1 MGRYVEGHDRTQSVL
16 FPERLDDWIDE
27 DSTVRVIDVFVDELD
42 LRKLGFERA
51 DPAATG
57 RPGYSPAT
65 LLKIYVYGYLNRV
78 QSSRRL
84 ETEAQRNLELIWLTG
99 RLAPD
104 FKTIADF
111 RRDNG
116 EAIRK
121 VCKEFVLLC
130 RRMKLFTDG
139 VVAIDGS
146 KFKAVN
152 NRDKNFTDRKL
163 QARIEQLEDSIKR
176 YLVELDR
183 ADRDATAVLPGRV
196 AHLKDKIAKVKQQ
209 MQALEAI
216 GEQMKASEDG
226 QISLTDPDARSMA
239 TSGRG
244 TGIVG
249 YNVQTAVDAKHH
261 LIVAHEVTNV
271 GHDRDQ
277 LAGMAK
283 LAKAAA
289 GEDELI
295 ALADRGYYE
304 GYALGCGRC
313 RSQAHDLEQPGRRS
327 LRQAGLR
334 LRRQERRV
342 PVPRWQDR
350 HLPLHDRGSGQD
362 PAQVLVVRLSAV
374 PDEATVHDG
383 QVPAHRSLGA
393 RRHPGGRSTA
403 AGGCPRGHEAAK
415 TDCRACVR
423 NAEVLDGIEPLPDQ
437 DLAEGANRDEL
448 AGSGLQPQAGD
459 QDPRRRAADG
469 GDEGVGRRPF
479 TQELNA
485 LGDRARR

>member
-1 MGRYVEGHDRTQSVL
+1 MGRYVECQDRTQSVL

-42 LRKLGFERA
+42 LKKLGFERA

-57 RPGYSPAT
+57 RPAYSPAT

-163 QARIEQLEDSIKR
+163 QARVEQLEDSIKR
-176 YLVELDR
+176 YMVELDR

-196 AHLKDKIAKVKQQ
+196 AHLKEKIAKVKQQ
-209 MQALEAI
+209 MQALEVI

-226 QISLTDPDARSMA
+226 QISLTDADARSMA

-261 LIVAHEVTNV
+261 MIVAHEVTNI
-271 GHDRDQ
+271 GHDRGL
-277 LAGMAK
+277 LAHMAT
-283 LAKAAA
+283 LAKAAI
-289 GEDELI
+289 GEGQLI

-304 GYALGCGRC
+304 GYEILACEQEGVATFVPKPMTSNNLADGLFDKRDFVYDHKNDEYRCPAGRIAIYRFTVEEGGKLLHKYWSSDC
-313 RSQAHDLEQPGRRS
+313 PQCPMKSQCTKGPNRRIARWEHEDILDVVQDRLDS
-327 LRQAGLR
+327 APEAKR
-334 LRRQERRV
+334 LRRQTVEHVFGTLKAWMGTSHFLTRTLPRV
-342 PVPRWQDR
+342 RTEMS
-350 HLPLHDRGSGQD
+350 L
-362 PAQVLVVRLSAV
+362 QVLAYNLKRAIKI
-374 PDEATVHDG
+374 
-383 QVPAHRSLGA
+383 LGTG
-393 RRHPGGRSTA
+393 PLIA
-403 AGGCPRGHEAAK
+403 AMR
-415 TDCRACVR
+415 T
-423 NAEVLDGIEPLPDQ
+423 
-437 DLAEGANRDEL
+437 
-448 AGSGLQPQAGD
+448 
-459 QDPRRRAADG
+459 
-469 GDEGVGRRPF
+469 
-479 TQELNA
+479 
-485 LGDRARR
+485 

>member
-1 MGRYVEGHDRTQSVL
+1 MGRYVEGQDRTQSVL
-16 FPERLDDWIDE
+16 FPERLDDWIHE

-51 DPAATG
+51 DPAVTG
-57 RPGYSPAT
+57 RPAYSPST

-84 ETEAQRNLELIWLTG
+84 ETEAQRNLELIWLTR

-116 EAIRK
+116 EAIQK

-139 VVAIDGS
+139 IVAIDGS

-196 AHLKDKIAKVKQQ
+196 AHLKEKIAKVKEQ

-216 GEQMKASEDG
+216 GEQMKAAADG

-249 YNVQTAVDAKHH
+249 YNVQTAVDVMHH

-277 LAGMAK
+277 LANMAK
-283 LAKAAA
+283 LAKAAI
-289 GEDELI
+289 GEGELI

-304 GYALGCGRC
+304 GYEILECERSGVAAVVPKPMTSNNLADGLFDKRDFVYDAKNDAYRC
-313 RSQAHDLEQPGRRS
+313 PAGQIAIYRFTTEEAGKTQHKYWSSDCPQCPMKPRCTKSKYRRISRWEHEDILDVVQERLEDAPE
-327 LRQAGLR
+327 AMK
-334 LRRQERRV
+334 LRRLTVEHVFGTLKAWMGMSHFLTKTLPRV
-342 PVPRWQDR
+342 RTEMS
-350 HLPLHDRGSGQD
+350 L
-362 PAQVLVVRLSAV
+362 QVLAYNLKRAIKI
-374 PDEATVHDG
+374 
-383 QVPAHRSLGA
+383 LGA
-393 RRHPGGRSTA
+393 GPLIA
-403 AGGCPRGHEAAK
+403 AI
-415 TDCRACVR
+415 RA
-423 NAEVLDGIEPLPDQ
+423 
-437 DLAEGANRDEL
+437 
-448 AGSGLQPQAGD
+448 
-459 QDPRRRAADG
+459 
-469 GDEGVGRRPF
+469 
-479 TQELNA
+479 
-485 LGDRARR
+485 

>member
-1 MGRYVEGHDRTQSVL
+1 MGRYVEGQDRAQSAL
-16 FPERLDDWIDE
+16 FPERLDDWIHE
-27 DSTVRVIDVFVDELD
+27 DSTVRVIDVFVDALD
-42 LRKLGFERA
+42 LKKLGFDRA

-116 EAIRK
+116 EAIHK

-183 ADRDATAVLPGRV
+183 SDRDTTAVLPGRV
-196 AHLKDKIAKVKQQ
+196 AHLKEKIAKVKQQ
-209 MQALEAI
+209 MQALATI

-249 YNVQTAVDAKHH
+249 YNVQTAVDARHH

-289 GEDELI
+289 GEEELI

-304 GYALGCGRC
+304 GYEILACEREGVAAVIPKPMTSNNL
-313 RSQAHDLEQPGRRS
+313 A
-327 LRQAGLR
+327 AGLFDKR
-334 LRRQERRV
+334 DFVYDAKNDEYRCPAGRIAIYRFTVEEAGKTLHKYWSSDCPQCPMKPRCTKGKYRRIARWEHEDILDVVQRRLEGAPEAMKLRRQTVEHVFGTLKAWMGTSHFLTKTLPRV
-342 PVPRWQDR
+342 RTEMS
-350 HLPLHDRGSGQD
+350 L
-362 PAQVLVVRLSAV
+362 QVLAYNLKRAINI
-374 PDEATVHDG
+374 
-383 QVPAHRSLGA
+383 LGA
-393 RRHPGGRSTA
+393 GPLMA
-403 AGGCPRGHEAAK
+403 AMKA
-415 TDCRACVR
+415 
-423 NAEVLDGIEPLPDQ
+423 
-437 DLAEGANRDEL
+437 
-448 AGSGLQPQAGD
+448 
-459 QDPRRRAADG
+459 
-469 GDEGVGRRPF
+469 
-479 TQELNA
+479 
-485 LGDRARR
+485 

>member
-1 MGRYVEGHDRTQSVL
+1 MGRHIEGQDRTQSVL
-16 FPERLDDWIDE
+16 FPERLDDWIHE

-51 DPAATG
+51 DPAVTG
-57 RPGYSPAT
+57 RPAYSPAT

-139 VVAIDGS
+139 IVAIDGS

-196 AHLKDKIAKVKQQ
+196 AHVK
-209 MQALEAI
+209 E
-216 GEQMKASEDG
+216 
-226 QISLTDPDARSMA
+226 
-239 TSGRG
+239 
-244 TGIVG
+244 
-249 YNVQTAVDAKHH
+249 
-261 LIVAHEVTNV
+261 
-271 GHDRDQ
+271 
-277 LAGMAK
+277 
-283 LAKAAA
+283 
-289 GEDELI
+289 
-295 ALADRGYYE
+295 
-304 GYALGCGRC
+304 
-313 RSQAHDLEQPGRRS
+313 
-327 LRQAGLR
+327 
-334 LRRQERRV
+334 
-342 PVPRWQDR
+342 
-350 HLPLHDRGSGQD
+350 
-362 PAQVLVVRLSAV
+362 LSA
-374 PDEATVHDG
+374 
-383 QVPAHRSLGA
+383 
-393 RRHPGGRSTA
+393 
-403 AGGCPRGHEAAK
+403 
-415 TDCRACVR
+415 
-423 NAEVLDGIEPLPDQ
+423 
-437 DLAEGANRDEL
+437 
-448 AGSGLQPQAGD
+448 
-459 QDPRRRAADG
+459 
-469 GDEGVGRRPF
+469 
-479 TQELNA
+479 
-485 LGDRARR
+485 